1 MFSHALTEGFE
12 RGFMKSGLG
21 PEEQLWEAVLSK
33 DAASDGRF
41 VFAVKSTM
49 IYCKPSCPSRRAA
62 RERVQF
68 FELPVQA
75 EAEGYRAC
83 LRSKPRDVSVKSP
96 QVIMVERAC
105 RLLEQDSDS

>member
-1 MFSHALTEGFE
+1 MWHQTAG
-12 RGFMKSGLG
+12 
-21 PEEQLWEAVLSK
+21 
-33 DAASDGRF
+33 F

-62 RERVQF
+62 RERVKF

-83 LRSKPRDVSVKSP
+83 SLQAGVTFR
-96 QVIMVERAC
+96 
-105 RLLEQDSDS
+105 